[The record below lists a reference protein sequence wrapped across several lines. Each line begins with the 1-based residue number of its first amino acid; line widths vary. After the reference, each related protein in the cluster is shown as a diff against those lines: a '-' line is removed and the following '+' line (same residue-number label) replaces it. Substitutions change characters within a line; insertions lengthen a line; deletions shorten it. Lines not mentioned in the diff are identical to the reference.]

1 MAGVEHYSRILGAGM
16 KRAGQPSREGLAVS
30 VNPVDRNVL
39 DLNRQI
45 DEDMAA
51 EGDGE

>member
-1 MAGVEHYSRILGAGM
+1 M

-45 DEDMAA
+45 DEEMG
-51 EGDGE
+51 EDGVGESGK

>member
-1 MAGVEHYSRILGAGM
+1 M

-45 DEDMAA
+45 DEEEDMAYLQDQVVI
-51 EGDGE
+51 GDGE